1 MRLTGEVSDIEAFLG
16 TVSAIF
22 VTVVA
27 ILKKYGVL
35 DKIITKL
42 KIPSDV
48 AIHIRKQGADTSIAK
63 LELSDDVVNLLN
75 TYASDENGKIDIEKG
90 ALVLSDQGRLKTL
103 MDLKKKRT
111 LTNAEKDE
119 ALNIVSRVLCLYKE

>member
-1 MRLTGEVSDIEAFLG
+1 VRLTDDVSDIEAALG
-16 TVSAIF
+16 AVSFVIF
-22 VTVVA
+22 TAVG
-27 ILKKYGVL
+27 ILKKYGIL

-48 AIHIRKQGADTSIAK
+48 AIHISKQGADTSIAK

-75 TYASDENGKIDIEKG
+75 KYASDENGKIDIDKG
-90 ALVLSDQGRLKTL
+90 ALVLNDQRRLKEIIK
-103 MDLKKKRT
+103 LKKKRS

-119 ALNIVSRVLCLYKE
+119 ALNIVSRVLCLYRE